1 MISSNA
7 VTATQKTPAIKL
19 KKPDSTTGWQVHQ
32 LIQQSPPLDTNSV
45 YCNLLQCSHFAN
57 TSVAAWQGEQ
67 LVGFISGYIPP
78 EKADCLFIWQVA
90 VSPAARRQR
99 LASKMLQHIL
109 QRPTCANVT
118 FLETTITAD
127 NKASWALFESLARSL
142 NAATTTDVLFD
153 KTQHFN
159 GQHDSEHLLRIGPF
173 QPMQLS
179 DDKHPESI

>member
-7 VTATQKTPAIKL
+7 DTATQKTNAITL
-19 KKPDSTTGWQVHQ
+19 KKPDSTTGWHVHQ
-32 LIQQSPPLDTNSV
+32 LIEQCPPLDTNSV

-78 EKADCLFIWQVA
+78 EQPDCLFIWQVA
-90 VSPAARRQR
+90 VHSVARGQR

-109 QRPTCANVT
+109 QRPSCKNVDR
-118 FLETTITAD
+118 LETTITAD
-127 NKASWALFESLARSL
+127 NEASWALFGSLARSL
-142 NAATTTDVLFD
+142 NAETTSAVFFD
-153 KTQHFN
+153 KVQHFN

-173 QPMQLS
+173 KPI
-179 DDKHPESI
+179 K

>member
-7 VTATQKTPAIKL
+7 DTATPKTTAIEL

-32 LIQQSPPLDTNSV
+32 LIQQCPPLDTNSV

-57 TSVAAWQGEQ
+57 TSVAAWQGEK

-78 EKADCLFIWQVA
+78 EKPNCLFIWQVA
-90 VSPAARRQR
+90 VHTVARGQK

-109 QRPTCANVT
+109 QRPGCESVVY
-118 FLETTITAD
+118 LETTITAD

-142 NAATTTDVLFD
+142 NTEIETKVFFD
-153 KTQHFN
+153 KDQHFN

-173 QPMQLS
+173 KPT
-179 DDKHPESI
+179 K